1 MDWGNVTV
9 EELVEALQEVDW
21 TTPPRP
27 ISEFFAKF
35 SVPRS
40 IAKWD
45 SRSKCN
51 FYYYRTNYF
60 ILLAVILEIAFLRN
74 PLALL
79 AVVMAAFC
87 IACLNDSRM
96 DARCVGNCVQLFW
109 DDLGLKTGEKPE
121 ITEAGYALF
130 WSSYDGIGDKDSDLL
145 KIPYSQIGL
154 GRVLH
159 RYVAQ
164 ISPKQ
169 DRSCG
174 IQPNGCQMRWELCP
188 IVRIQFW
195 DDLGLKTG
203 EKPEITE
210 AGYALFWSSYDGIGD
225 KDSDLLKIP
234 YSQIGLGRVLH
245 RYVAQIS
252 PKQDRSCGIQGNCQG
267 KGHLLGEFVK
277 VNFGAVLLPK
287 FSQNSFALSVS
298 HKVTKAVR
306 RISPQLAAKMRPPMM
321 PVIRG
326 RPASKRAVYICGQ
339 SRKMV
344 VFVMAAVTC
353 LMWFVTSAFLT
364 VFGALAVALA
374 CIILHSSLRTPNLKA
389 RLNTFREEF
398 RAVWRTYG
406 EF

>member
-87 IACLNDSRM
+87 IACLNDS
-96 DARCVGNCVQLFW
+96 
-109 DDLGLKTGEKPE
+109 
-121 ITEAGYALF
+121 
-130 WSSYDGIGDKDSDLL
+130 
-145 KIPYSQIGL
+145 
-154 GRVLH
+154 
-159 RYVAQ
+159 
-164 ISPKQ
+164 
-169 DRSCG
+169 
-174 IQPNGCQMRWELCP
+174 
-188 IVRIQFW
+188 
-195 DDLGLKTG
+195 
-203 EKPEITE
+203 
-210 AGYALFWSSYDGIGD
+210 
-225 KDSDLLKIP
+225 
-234 YSQIGLGRVLH
+234 
-245 RYVAQIS
+245 
-252 PKQDRSCGIQGNCQG
+252 
-267 KGHLLGEFVK
+267 
-277 VNFGAVLLPK
+277 
-287 FSQNSFALSVS
+287 FALSVS
-298 HKVTKAVR
+298 HKITKAVR

-353 LMWFVTSAFLT
+353 LLWFVTSAFLT
-364 VFGALAVALA
+364 VFGALAIALA